1 MGFRADSLCAAKPC
15 TRSDVVGQAGV
26 SIRSLS
32 RMRLMTC
39 LLVSLQVSLQVCLQM
54 SSQMKLRDSIPW
66 APLTRCP
73 AWSKRRTQ
81 RLPRWDGRMRQNCR
95 QPHSTLGASPSAEFT
110 TLGHSVM
117 DTHRSDVAGH
127 PGASKRVEAQCTRAD
142 AVGTVAQSTVAG
154 TVAQSTVAGTVAR
167 STAAGVAAQSMVA
180 QPGIFIQVGG
190 RAPSVGPITQATS
203 ASAIARCIAATTMA
217 TTWIAP
223 LALRHPGGVDEFL
236 LVIDAF

>member
-1 MGFRADSLCAAKPC
+1 MGHSKRCGWPSWRLDQITEQNATDDMPAGEPTGEPTGVPADVFPDETTGFDSLGPFDEVPSLEQEANPAPAKMGWENETELQAA
-15 TRSDVVGQAGV
+15 A
-26 SIRSLS
+26 
-32 RMRLMTC
+32 
-39 LLVSLQVSLQVCLQM
+39 
-54 SSQMKLRDSIPW
+54 
-66 APLTRCP
+66 
-73 AWSKRRTQ
+73 
-81 RLPRWDGRMRQNCR
+81 
-95 QPHSTLGASPSAEFT
+95 FT

-127 PGASKRVEAQCTRAD
+127 PGASKSVEAQCTRAD

>member
-127 PGASKRVEAQCTRAD
+127 PGASKSVEAQCTRAD
-142 AVGTVAQSTVAG
+142 AVGTV
-154 TVAQSTVAGTVAR
+154 
-167 STAAGVAAQSMVA
+167 AQSMVA

>member
-1 MGFRADSLCAAKPC
+1 
-15 TRSDVVGQAGV
+15 
-26 SIRSLS
+26 
-32 RMRLMTC
+32 
-39 LLVSLQVSLQVCLQM
+39 
-54 SSQMKLRDSIPW
+54 
-66 APLTRCP
+66 
-73 AWSKRRTQ
+73 
-81 RLPRWDGRMRQNCR
+81 
-95 QPHSTLGASPSAEFT
+95 
-110 TLGHSVM
+110 M

-127 PGASKRVEAQCTRAD
+127 PGASKSVEAQCTRAD
-142 AVGTVAQSTVAG
+142 A
-154 TVAQSTVAGTVAR
+154 AGTVAR